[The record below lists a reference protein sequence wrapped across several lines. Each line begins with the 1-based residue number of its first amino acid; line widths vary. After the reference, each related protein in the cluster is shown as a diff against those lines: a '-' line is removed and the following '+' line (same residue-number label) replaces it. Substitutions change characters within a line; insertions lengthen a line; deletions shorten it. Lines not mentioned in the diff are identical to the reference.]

1 MRHVAGV
8 PLRPDRSR
16 NGGVFMCGDTMTLEA
31 DALIDRRRLKRSLTL
46 WRVLAVVALVAAG
59 IAFVPRHGQFGGE
72 RIARFTIQ
80 GVIGD
85 GREQIDALDKLRKDA
100 SVRAVVL
107 HLDTPG
113 GAVAGGEGIHA
124 AVLQLAAAKPVVS
137 VMEGTAASAG
147 YMIAVAA
154 PHIVARE
161 STLTGSI
168 GVIMELGDVAG
179 LLDKLGIRSDPLVSG
194 PLKGQ
199 PSFTQPLS
207 QPGREYLQGLVA
219 DLYDQFVG
227 IVATGRHMDVA
238 RVRTLADGRAYT
250 GRQAI
255 KLGLVDEIG
264 GEAEALHWLE
274 TQRHLTPGL
283 PVREDKKDGYWWQ
296 VAQTNLGNLLLNAA
310 QPLRVDGVYALWQP
324 SMMRN

>member
-1 MRHVAGV
+1 MS
-8 PLRPDRSR
+8 LQ
-16 NGGVFMCGDTMTLEA
+16 A
-31 DALIDRRRLKRSLTL
+31 DAMIDRRRLKRSLVI
-46 WRVLAVVALVAAG
+46 WRVVAVVALVLAALAVAPHRG
-59 IAFVPRHGQFGGE
+59 GFGGA
-72 RIARFTIQ
+72 RIARYTIA

-85 GREQIDALDKLRKDA
+85 GHDQIEALDKLRLDPFVK
-100 SVRAVVL
+100 AVLL

-113 GAVAGGEGIHA
+113 GAVAGGEGIHD
-124 AVLQLAAAKPVVS
+124 AVAQLAAAKPVVS
-137 VMEGTAASAG
+137 VMDGTAASAG

-168 GVIMELGDVAG
+168 GVIMELGDIAG

-199 PSFTQPLS
+199 PSFTAPLS

-227 IVATGRHMDVA
+227 IVAAGRHMDVA

-250 GRQAI
+250 GRQAL

-264 GEAEALHWLE
+264 GETQALHWLQ
-274 TQRHLTPGL
+274 TQRHISAALS
-283 PVREDKKDGYWWQ
+283 VREDAKGDWWSQ
-296 VAQTNLGNLLLNAA
+296 VVHSTLGGLALTAQ
-310 QPLRVDGVYALWQP
+310 QSLRVDGVYALWQP
-324 SMMRN
+324 SAMRY